1 MSHLPEH
8 DLLAALNWRYATK
21 QFDAQKKIS
30 ATTWSTLEQTL
41 VLSPSSYGLQPWKF
55 LVIDDP
61 GLRNQLKAVSWN
73 QPQVVD
79 ASHFVVFAA
88 RTSVSVADVERFIAV
103 TAQTRG
109 IPASALDAYKGMML
123 GDVVNGPRSKWAKEW
138 ATRQCY
144 IALGNLMTS
153 AALLGIDTC
162 PMEGFDPAAYDR
174 ILGLTE
180 QGLAAAVALP
190 LGYRATGDKYATMAK
205 IRYPLNEMVQH
216 R

>member
-1 MSHLPEH
+1 MPTLATA
-8 DLLAALNWRYATK
+8 DLLAALTWRYATK
-21 QFDAQKKIS
+21 QFDPQQKIP
-30 ATTWSTLEQTL
+30 AATWSALEQAL

-61 GLRNQLKAVSWN
+61 GLRSQLKAVSWN

-88 RTSVSVADVERFIAV
+88 KTTVTAADVERFIAF
-103 TAQTRG
+103 TAQVRG
-109 IPASALDAYKGMML
+109 IPAAALDGYKGMML
-123 GDVVNGPRSKWAKEW
+123 GDIVNGPRSKWAKEW
-138 ATRQCY
+138 AMRQCY

-153 AALLGIDTC
+153 AALLGIDAC

-174 ILGLTE
+174 ILGLTD

-190 LGYRATGDKYATMAK
+190 LGYRAAGDKYATAAK
-205 IRYPLNEMVQH
+205 VRYPLNELVQH

>member
-1 MSHLPEH
+1 MPTLAER
-8 DLLAALNWRYATK
+8 DLLAALTWRYATK
-21 QFDAQKKIS
+21 QFDAQKKIPA
-30 ATTWSTLEQTL
+30 ATWATLEQAL

-55 LVIDDP
+55 LVIDEP
-61 GLRNQLKAVSWN
+61 GLRSQLKAVSWN

-88 RTSVSVADVERFIAV
+88 KTTMTAADIERFIAF
-103 TAQTRG
+103 TAQVRG

-138 ATRQCY
+138 AIRQCY
-144 IALGNLMTS
+144 IALGNLMTC
-153 AALLGIDTC
+153 AATLGIDAC

-180 QGLAAAVALP
+180 QGLTAAVALP
-190 LGYRATGDKYATMAK
+190 LGYRASSDKYATMAK
-205 IRYPLNEMVQH
+205 IRYPLSEMIQH